1 MRRNGTD
8 VSGKID
14 MVDIAIVLIV
24 AVLIVL
30 AARGSVKHFKGEGP
44 CCGGGS
50 AAKSGEK
57 VLNGPVMKR
66 RTLKIEGMHCQ
77 NCAERVRRAINSV
90 DGAAA
95 EFVDHKSGIA
105 DVKFDRNTDDF
116 LVRKAIENAGYKVIS
131 VS

>member
-8 VSGKID
+8 VSGKTD

-50 AAKSGEK
+50 AAKPGEK

-66 RTLKIEGMHCQ
+66 RTLKIEGMYCQ

-116 LVRKAIENAGYKVIS
+116 LVKKAIENAGYKVIS